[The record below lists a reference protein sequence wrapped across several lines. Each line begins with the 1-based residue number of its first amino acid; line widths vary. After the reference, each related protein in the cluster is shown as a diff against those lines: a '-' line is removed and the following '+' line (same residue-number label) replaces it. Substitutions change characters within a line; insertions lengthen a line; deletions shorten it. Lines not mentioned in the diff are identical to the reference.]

1 MPGEGS
7 PTGAGPAVTYP
18 PVEPP
23 APRVELPDARR
34 ANREGIVALSRTMTP
49 GLVLQAYRKGIFPWP
64 IMQGVVPWA
73 SPDPRAIFP
82 LEPRHPWPRHVN
94 RARRL
99 GYTVTFDRAFR
110 EVMTG
115 CGDARA
121 EGTWITADV
130 LATYAELHAL
140 GWAHSVDVWAEGQ
153 LAGGLYG
160 LAVGSLFAGE
170 SMFHLRTGASKVAF
184 VAVVERLRERG
195 FTLFD
200 VQVMSPHLA
209 TLGCIEIPRSEY
221 LRRVEAAI
229 EQPKPFQVA

>member
-1 MPGEGS
+1 M
-7 PTGAGPAVTYP
+7 TYP

-23 APRVELPDARR
+23 AARVELPDATR

-82 LEPRHPWPRHVN
+82 LHPVRAWPRHVK
-94 RARRL
+94 RAQKL
-99 GYTVTFDRAFR
+99 AFTVTFDQVFR
-110 EVMTG
+110 EVIVA

-121 EGTWITADV
+121 EGTWITPDI
-130 LATYAELHAL
+130 LATYTELHAL
-140 GWAHSVDVWAEGQ
+140 GWAHSVEVWQEGQ
-153 LAGGLYG
+153 LVGGLYG

-184 VAVVERLRERG
+184 AAVVDRLRERG
-195 FTLFD
+195 FTVFD

-209 TLGCIEIPRSEY
+209 TLGCVEIPRAQY
-221 LRRVEAAI
+221 LRLVEAAV
-229 EQPKPFQVA
+229 QRAKQF

>member
-1 MPGEGS
+1 MS
-7 PTGAGPAVTYP
+7 YP

-23 APRVELPDARR
+23 AARVELPDASR

-82 LEPRHPWPRHVN
+82 LHPARAWPRHV
-94 RARRL
+94 RRVRKL
-99 GYTVTFDRAFR
+99 AFTVTFDQAFR
-110 EVMTG
+110 EVIVA
-115 CGDARA
+115 CGGTRA
-121 EGTWITADV
+121 EGTWITPDT
-130 LATYAELHAL
+130 LATYTELHAL
-140 GWAHSVDVWAEGQ
+140 GWAHSVEVWDRGQ
-153 LAGGLYG
+153 LVGGLYG

-184 VAVVERLRERG
+184 AAAVDRLRKSG

-200 VQVMSPHLA
+200 VQVMSPHLGS
-209 TLGCIEIPRSEY
+209 LGCAEIPRSEY
-221 LRRVEAAI
+221 LRLVESAV
-229 EQPKPFQVA
+229 EQPRRF

>member
-1 MPGEGS
+1 
-7 PTGAGPAVTYP
+7 VTYP

-23 APRVELPDARR
+23 ATRVELPDPRR

-82 LEPRHPWPRHVN
+82 LQAPQAWPRHVR
-94 RARRL
+94 RAQRP
-99 GYTVTFDRAFR
+99 GFTVTFDRAFR
-110 EVMTG
+110 DVMAR
-115 CGDARA
+115 CGEARA
-121 EGTWITADV
+121 EGTWITPDV
-130 LATYAELHAL
+130 FATYSELHEL
-140 GWAHSVDVWAEGQ
+140 GWAHSAEVWVDGQ

-184 VAVVERLRERG
+184 VAVAERLREGG
-195 FTLFD
+195 FTVFD

-209 TLGCIEIPRSEY
+209 TLGCVEIPRSEY
-221 LRRVEAAI
+221 LRLVETAV
-229 EQPKPFQVA
+229 EQPRRF

>member
-1 MPGEGS
+1 M
-7 PTGAGPAVTYP
+7 TTTLDR

-23 APRVELPDARR
+23 AARVELPDARR

-82 LEPRHPWPRHVN
+82 LEPAGPWPRHVQ
-94 RARRL
+94 RARKARCS
-99 GYTVTFDRAFR
+99 VTFDRSFR
-110 EVMTG
+110 EVMTA
-115 CGDARA
+115 CGEARS
-121 EGTWITADV
+121 EGTWITPDV
-130 LATYAELHAL
+130 LATYSELHAL
-140 GWAHSVDVWAEGQ
+140 GWAHSAEVWAEGE
-153 LAGGLYG
+153 LVGGLYG

-184 VAVVERLRERG
+184 AAVVERLRERG

-209 TLGCIEIPRSEY
+209 TLGCVEISRSQY
-221 LRRVEAAI
+221 LRLVESAI
-229 EQPKPFQVA
+229 EQPRQF

>member
-1 MPGEGS
+1 
-7 PTGAGPAVTYP
+7 VTYP

-23 APRVELPDARR
+23 AARVELPDARR

-82 LEPRHPWPRHVN
+82 LHPQRPWPRHVK
-94 RARRL
+94 RARKT
-99 GYTVTFDRAFR
+99 GYTVTFDRAYR
-110 EVMTG
+110 EVMTA
-115 CGDARA
+115 CSEARA
-121 EGTWITADV
+121 EGTWITPDV
-130 LATYAELHAL
+130 LATYTELHAL
-140 GWAHSVDVWAEGQ
+140 GWAHSVEVWVEGR

-170 SMFHLRTGASKVAF
+170 SMFHQRTGASKVAF
-184 VAVVERLRERG
+184 AAAVERLRERG

-209 TLGCIEIPRSEY
+209 ILGCVEIPRSEY
-221 LRRVEAAI
+221 LRLVDAAI
-229 EQPKPFQVA
+229 EQPKQF

>member
-1 MPGEGS
+1 
-7 PTGAGPAVTYP
+7 
-18 PVEPP
+18 
-23 APRVELPDARR
+23 VELPDAGR

-73 SPDPRAIFP
+73 SPDPRAVF
-82 LEPRHPWPRHVN
+82 LLNEAPRWPRHIR
-94 RARRL
+94 RARAL
-99 GYTVTFDRAFR
+99 GYTVTFDRSFR
-110 EVMTG
+110 EVMFA
-115 CGDARA
+115 CGQARP

-140 GWAHSVDVWAEGQ
+140 GWAHSAEVWSDGQ
-153 LAGGLYG
+153 LVGGLYG

-184 VAVVERLRERG
+184 AAVVERLLDRQ
-195 FTLFD
+195 FTVFD

-209 TLGCIEIPRSEY
+209 TLGCVEIPRLEY
-221 LRRVEAAI
+221 LRLI
-229 EQPKPFQVA
+229 EHAVDQPRKFSD